1 MKEDFKALKEAC
13 IIITEKDDYMFLSPK
28 SLKRLV
34 IMSKQG
40 KASTLDP
47 IQHQEMLQ
55 FLSNSRHSRRNKA
68 IYLLTYRAG
77 LRIGSVAGLRLND
90 VIDSSGKLKE
100 VINLHSSIVK
110 GGKNYAAYI
119 NHPELRQALVEYL
132 SIRPTRKGV
141 DALFVSQKGSAF
153 TSNSLSHLMLKLYH
167 SAGFEQASSH
177 SGRRSFATNILRSG
191 VDIVALK
198 TLMNHSNIATTAEYV
213 SHNEDYLK
221 KAILGA

>member
-1 MKEDFKALKEAC
+1 
-13 IIITEKDDYMFLSPK
+13 
-28 SLKRLV
+28 
-34 IMSKQG
+34 MSKQG
-40 KASTLDP
+40 KASTLDQA
-47 IQHQEMLQ
+47 QHSAMLQ
-55 FLSNSRHSRRNKA
+55 FLSNSRHSERNKA

-100 VINLHSSIVK
+100 VVNLHSSIVK

-119 NHPELRQALVEYL
+119 NHPELRSALVDFL
-132 SIRPTRKGV
+132 RIRRDRKGV
-141 DALFVSQKGSAF
+141 DALFMSQKGTGF
-153 TSNSLSHLMLKLYH
+153 TPNSLSHLMLKLYG

-213 SHNEDYLK
+213 SHNEEYLK
-221 KAILGA
+221 QAILGA

>member
-1 MKEDFKALKEAC
+1 
-13 IIITEKDDYMFLSPK
+13 
-28 SLKRLV
+28 
-34 IMSKQG
+34 MSKQG
-40 KASTLDP
+40 KASTLDQA
-47 IQHQEMLQ
+47 QHSSMLQ
-55 FLSNSRHSRRNKA
+55 FLSNSRHSERNKA

-100 VINLHSSIVK
+100 VVNLHSSIVK

-119 NHPELRQALVEYL
+119 NHPELRSALVDFL
-132 SIRPTRKGV
+132 RIRRDRKGV
-141 DALFVSQKGSAF
+141 DALFMSQKGTGF
-153 TSNSLSHLMLKLYH
+153 TPNSLSHLMLKLYG

-213 SHNEDYLK
+213 SHNEEYLK
-221 KAILGA
+221 QAILGA